1 MKKLLLAVLSVGF
14 ALPAAATPVSFD
26 TAWTEELGYHCERG
40 LSEACLELVKITNG
54 NCAGPVNS
62 GCKYRSDRFISSS
75 NSLMVNVPNFGVS
88 RLETVTFCL
97 KEAGVENYQDMITD
111 SHFDYFE
118 GCMIEMT

>member
-1 MKKLLLAVLSVGF
+1 MKKLLLAALSVGF
-14 ALPAAATPVSFD
+14 ALPAAATPVSLD

-40 LSEACLELVKITNG
+40 LQEACNELVEITEG
-54 NCAGPVNS
+54 QCAGPVNS
-62 GCKYRSDRFISSS
+62 GCKYRSDRFN
-75 NSLMVNVPNFGVS
+75 NSLMVDVPNFGVS

-118 GCMIEMT
+118 GCMIEHT